1 MLGVVSQ
8 GYKVYYSLNPDLPL
22 SRWFVL
28 SVDNSQ
34 LTTIS
39 NLITNRTYAIS
50 VLAYTALGDG
60 PMSWPPVLVKIQQG
74 GSCLPELSPVWRDNS
89 PRAGCLCRGVV
100 CDPQNH
106 KNCKFCL

>member
-1 MLGVVSQ
+1 MIATIQHRSFLTHRVYYAGLVWLYVDQ
-8 GYKVYYSLNPDLPL
+8 GYKVYYSLNRELPL

-34 LTTIS
+34 LTTVS

-50 VLAYTALGDG
+50 VLAYTAFGDG

-74 GSCLPELSPVWRDNS
+74 GLY
-89 PRAGCLCRGVV
+89 
-100 CDPQNH
+100 Q
-106 KNCKFCL
+106 

>member
-74 GSCLPELSPVWRDNS
+74 GSCLMHYSVS
-89 PRAGCLCRGVV
+89 
-100 CDPQNH
+100 
-106 KNCKFCL
+106 F

>member
-1 MLGVVSQ
+1 VDFQ

-34 LTTIS
+34 LTTVS

-50 VLAYTALGDG
+50 VLAYTVLGDG

-74 GSCLPELSPVWRDNS
+74 GMSLVEHTFFTIYLLTYLLNPLTPT
-89 PRAGCLCRGVV
+89 VV
-100 CDPQNH
+100 ICHVVQ
-106 KNCKFCL
+106 L

>member
-1 MLGVVSQ
+1 MFYSFDMIRYSLQ
-8 GYKVYYSLNPDLPL
+8 GYKVYYSLNRDLPL

-50 VLAYTALGDG
+50 VLAYTAFGDG

-74 GSCLPELSPVWRDNS
+74 GLRQINHRFIYIFTVSFSFALSHS
-89 PRAGCLCRGVV
+89 
-100 CDPQNH
+100 
-106 KNCKFCL
+106 